1 MIELSVKT
9 KIKNDLWHINYVIPF
24 TAKYLQEGKLHY
36 IKKALPVIARLRVI
50 QGSGKRDISTDIEAL
65 FEKIELH
72 RDENSSFFYWLDT
85 NKTIAVR
92 GNILSNFT
100 LDYERIISSS
110 FNALADRAIEVG
122 GSYGERAQH
131 TKSTVELL
139 KDRILQ
145 ILAAD
150 DSAASRL
157 LQEEFSAL
165 LERPAKHFHEGLQR
179 ILFFN
184 QMLWQT
190 RHSLNGLGRLDKIL
204 GDLYAADLR
213 DGIITKDDAHAM
225 ILDFLTCLS
234 QWYSY
239 KSSALLGDIG
249 QIIILG
255 GMEQDGSYF
264 YNDLTYLF
272 MMAQAELGR
281 PDPKILLRVSDGM
294 PDDLLRAAVQALT
307 KKTGSP
313 LFSNDTVVIPYLLD
327 FGIEKGDAY
336 NYCVSACWEPF
347 IPGKS
352 LDQNNIKTF
361 DFFRPLDAMLRA
373 GDLDAIDGYSG
384 LLARYDAYLRR
395 EWETFLKSLDE
406 FIWAVDPL
414 VSMMTTGCT
423 ETGRDISEGGA
434 RYNNYGVTSV
444 GMGSVCDTLLNID
457 QLVFQNKAYTLTKL
471 NNAREKNYVDHPE
484 LLAMFKNQKKHFA
497 HDDERAAALVD
508 HIIEVSNQEVEKY
521 RNPLGGR
528 VKFGLSSPNYIKN
541 AKKMPADFAGR
552 AQGMPYETHISC
564 VDAPYTE
571 VVQFAGKL
579 HHGKCGFN
587 GNVVDFF
594 VSPGLLENNQEQFA
608 SFLKAAISV
617 GFFQMQ
623 MNILDSATLIDAKQH
638 PEKYPG
644 LIVRV
649 WGFSA
654 YFNDLP
660 EDYQNLLIERAQAN
674 EAVGY

>member
-1 MIELSVKT
+1 MSIKT

-24 TAKYLQEGKLHY
+24 TAKYLQGGKLHY
-36 IKKALPVIARLRVI
+36 IRKALPEIAQLRVI
-50 QGSGKRDISTDIEAL
+50 KGSGKRDISTDIQAL
-65 FEKIELH
+65 FEKVELQWD
-72 RDENSSFFYWLDT
+72 RSSFFFYWMDT
-85 NKTIAVR
+85 RKTIAVR

-100 LDYERIISSS
+100 LDYDRVISGS
-110 FNALADRAIEVG
+110 FNVLADQAVKVG
-122 GSYGERAQH
+122 GMYGERAQY
-131 TKSTVELL
+131 TKNAVELL
-139 KDRILQ
+139 KNRILEV
-145 ILAAD
+145 LSTNGSTAAQQ
-150 DSAASRL
+150 
-157 LQEEFSAL
+157 LQEEFTVML
-165 LERPAKHFHEGLQR
+165 DCPARHFHEGLQR

-190 RHSLNGLGRLDKIL
+190 RHTLNGLGRLDKIL
-204 GDLYAADLR
+204 GNLYDADLR
-213 DGIITKDDAHAM
+213 DGVLTTDDAYAM

-234 QWYSY
+234 KWYSY

-255 GMEQDGSYF
+255 GEEQDGSYF
-264 YNDLTYLF
+264 SNDLTCLF
-272 MMAQAELGR
+272 MRAQAELGR
-281 PDPKILLRVSDGM
+281 PDPKILLRVSDHM
-294 PDDLLRAAVQALT
+294 PEELLHEAVKALT
-307 KKTGSP
+307 VKTGSP
-313 LFSNDTVVIPYLLD
+313 LFSNDTVIIPYLLN
-327 FGIEKGDAY
+327 FGMRKEDAY

-373 GDLDAIDGYSG
+373 DDLDTLDGYDS
-384 LLARYDAYLRR
+384 LLARYDAYLRQ
-395 EWETFLKSLDE
+395 EWKTFLQSLNE
-406 FIWAVDPL
+406 FVWAVDPL

-423 ETGRDISEGGA
+423 ETGKDISQGGA
-434 RYNNYGVTSV
+434 LYSNYGVTSV
-444 GMGSVCDTLLNID
+444 GMGSVCDTLLIID
-457 QLVFQNKAYTLTKL
+457 RLVYQDKAYTLAQL
-471 NNAREKNYVDHPE
+471 NGAREKNYAGYPE
-484 LLAMFKNQKKHFA
+484 LQAMLKNQKKHFA
-497 HDDERAAALVD
+497 HDDERAVALVN
-508 HIIEVSNQEVEKY
+508 HIMEVSNQEIEEY

-541 AKKMPADFAGR
+541 AKKMAADLTGR
-552 AQGMPYETHISC
+552 VMGTPYGTHISC

-579 HHGKCGFN
+579 HHGKYGFN

-623 MNILDSATLIDAKQH
+623 MNILDSTTLIDAKRH

>member
-1 MIELSVKT
+1 MSVKT

-24 TAKYLQEGKLHY
+24 TAKYLQGGKLYY
-36 IKKALPVIARLRVI
+36 IRNALPQIMHLRVI
-50 QGSGKRDISTDIEAL
+50 KGKGRRDIATDIKAL
-65 FEKIELH
+65 FENIELQQ
-72 RDENSSFFYWLDT
+72 DKDSSFFYWLDT

-100 LDYERIISSS
+100 LDYGRIVSGS
-110 FNALADRAIEVG
+110 FHEYADRAIKAG
-122 GSYGERAQH
+122 GLYGERAQH
-131 TKSTVELL
+131 TKNAVELL

-145 ILAAD
+145 QFAAD
-150 DSAASRL
+150 NSVAARR
-157 LQEEFSAL
+157 LQEEFTVL
-165 LERPAKHFHEGLQR
+165 LERPAEHFHEGLQR

-190 RHSLNGLGRLDKIL
+190 RHTLNGLGQLDKIL

-213 DGIITKDDAHAM
+213 SGVLTKEDAYTI

-234 QWYSY
+234 KWYTY

-255 GMEQDGSYF
+255 GTEPDSTYF
-264 YNDLTYLF
+264 CNDLTYLF
-272 MMAQAELGR
+272 MQAQAELGR
-281 PDPKILLRVSDGM
+281 PDPKILLRVASNM
-294 PDDLLRAAVQALT
+294 PDDLLQMAVQALV

-313 LFSNDTVVIPYLLD
+313 LLSNDTVIIPYLVN
-327 FGIEKGDAY
+327 FGIENSDAY

-361 DFFRPLDAMLRA
+361 DFFHPLDVMLRA
-373 GDLDAIDGYSG
+373 GGLDSIGGYDA
-384 LLARYDAYLRR
+384 LLARYD
-395 EWETFLKSLDE
+395 TFLRQEWKTFLHSLDE
-406 FIWAVDPL
+406 FVWAVDPL
-414 VSMMTTGCT
+414 VSMLTTGCT
-423 ETGRDISEGGA
+423 ESGKDISQGGA

-457 QLVFQNKAYTLTKL
+457 RLVFQDKEYTLAQL
-471 NNAREKNYVDHPE
+471 NEAREKNFAEHPE
-484 LLAMFKNQKKHFA
+484 LLAVLKNQEKYFS
-497 HDDERAAALVD
+497 HDDGRAAALAN
-508 HIIEVSNQEVEKY
+508 HIMEVSNQELEAY

-541 AKKMPADFAGR
+541 AKRMPADLAGR
-552 AQGMPYETHISC
+552 TNGTPYGTHISC
-564 VDAPYTE
+564 IDAPYTE
-571 VVQFAGKL
+571 VVQFAGQL
-579 HHGKCGFN
+579 RHGKYGFN

-594 VSPGLLENNQEQFA
+594 VSPGLIEENQDKFA
-608 SFLKAAISV
+608 LFLKAAISE

-623 MNILDSATLIDAKQH
+623 MNILDSATLIDAKKH

-654 YFNDLP
+654 YFVDLP
-660 EDYQNLLIERAQAN
+660 ESYQDVLIERAQAN
-674 EAVGY
+674 EAVGH